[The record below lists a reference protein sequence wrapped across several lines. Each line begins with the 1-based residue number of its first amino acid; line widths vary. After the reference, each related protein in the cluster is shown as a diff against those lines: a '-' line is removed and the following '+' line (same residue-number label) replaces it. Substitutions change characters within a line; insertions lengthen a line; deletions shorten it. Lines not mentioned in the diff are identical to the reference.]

1 MRIIQ
6 FEIFNSFRVFPL
18 LTGQIFFNLIL
29 NYLLI
34 PGLDILVDLHITN
47 NSPFQWF
54 FFHSITIHAAEYIDE
69 LIIITVILFRFE
81 RCSDSI
87 CSKRGFPFFRVIR
100 ERGHQE
106 NIYKLKL
113 KCDPCKLLHPMF
125 VK

>member
-1 MRIIQ
+1 M
-6 FEIFNSFRVFPL
+6 V
-18 LTGQIFFNLIL
+18 
-29 NYLLI
+29 
-34 PGLDILVDLHITN
+34 
-47 NSPFQWF
+47 F

-69 LIIITVILFRFE
+69 LIIRFITVILFRFE

-125 VK
+125 VKKRVFGIDYFFLPRRAWLLFFLTMAIAGVTSIF